1 MNLLTKLRARSV
13 KATHQSG
20 QSPSWD
26 GWFAE
31 AYNEFAVVLDTVRR
45 NTPLA
50 SPNGYYPYGTLHIL
64 PQILPLLDRHGVD
77 LKTLVAG
84 RAMLDVGCG
93 DGDLGFLLERVG
105 AATVTA
111 IDAAPFNYNGLDGFR
126 ALRAALNSQ
135 VELVEADIHTLDFS
149 RCRAST

>member
-50 SPNGYYPYGTLHIL
+50 SPNGYSPYSTLHLL
-64 PQILPLLDRHGVD
+64 PQILPLLDRHECH
-77 LKTLVAG
+77 LRTIVAG
-84 RAMLDVGCG
+84 RAILH
-93 DGDLGFLLERVG
+93 LGRVG
-105 AATVTA
+105 PDRALLLQRRGAA
-111 IDAAPFNYNGLDGFR
+111 AAPAVNP
-126 ALRAALNSQ
+126 S
-135 VELVEADIHTLDFS
+135 
-149 RCRAST
+149 